1 MPAKKIKIVWGI
13 VLALA
18 AVFIIGYTTVQT
30 QGMIQG
36 YLVDVSGLPNIVI
49 AKRFPW
55 ELQIAAVLFGL
66 AGIAI
71 YRKAIDT
78 RPARIAVLAVFV
90 LAAVIAAVFFVPVQ
104 STRTNLFVIAFV
116 GGGASSFNLALIAA
130 VLADLIFEK
139 GNTNG
144 TTNGRPGHDRED
156 HTVE

>member
-1 MPAKKIKIVWGI
+1 MKKMKIVWGT

-18 AVFIIGYTTVQT
+18 AVLIIGYITVQT
-30 QGMIQG
+30 QGMVQG
-36 YLVDVSGLPNIVI
+36 YLVDVSGLPSIVI

-55 ELQIAAVLFGL
+55 ELQIAGVLLGL

-78 RPARIAVLAVFV
+78 RAARIAVLAVFV
-90 LAAVIAAVFFVPVQ
+90 LAAVIAAAFFVPVQ

-116 GGGASSFNLALIAA
+116 GGGASSFNLAFIAA
-130 VLADLIFEK
+130 VLADLIFTE
-139 GNTNG
+139 GNTSG

-156 HTVE
+156 KPVG

>member
-1 MPAKKIKIVWGI
+1 MKMKIVWGT

-18 AVFIIGYTTVQT
+18 VVLIIGYTTVQT

-36 YLVDVSGLPNIVI
+36 YLVDVTGLPSIVI

-55 ELQIAAVLFGL
+55 ELQIAAVLLGL
-66 AGIAI
+66 AGIAV

-78 RPARIAVLAVFV
+78 RASRIAVLAVFV

-104 STRTNLFVIAFV
+104 STRTNLFVISFV

-130 VLADLIFEK
+130 VLADLIYSR
-139 GNTNG
+139 GTTNG
-144 TTNGRPGHDRED
+144 TTNGRPGHDRGD
-156 HTVE
+156 HLVG